1 VRKDGGKNC
10 EKSAALIMDRR
21 PPMKFGLHFQL
32 PSTASQS
39 PVQRYRDTLD
49 QCVHAESLGFES
61 VWPVEQH
68 FNSELSI
75 LPAPML
81 MLAALAE
88 RTRTLRLGIA
98 ITLLPLWHPLR
109 IAEGIGTL
117 DVISNGRVE
126 FGIGRGSLPRHFSGF
141 GIEMSENRERFLEG
155 LEVILK
161 SWTDEH
167 VTHHG
172 RFFDIDNLSVVPK
185 PVQKPH
191 PPIRVAANSPETF
204 ELMGR
209 LGYQI
214 FAAAQVNPFPRIR
227 EYLPI
232 YRDARKAAGHPD
244 NGPEDVTILT
254 PLYVGDS
261 EAQIRQ
267 YMEPSL
273 KHFLEAS
280 TSIYTSPEGR
290 QKAEPIA
297 LQRALE
303 RSRMTYEQACQ
314 LMAVYE
320 TPNACVDRLGHLR
333 EDFNTGRIICWF
345 NTGGLVP
352 HDQVMRSMELF
363 AAKVMPQLA

>member
-1 VRKDGGKNC
+1 
-10 EKSAALIMDRR
+10 
-21 PPMKFGLHFQL
+21 MKFGLHYQV
-32 PSTASQS
+32 PCSASQS
-39 PVQRYRDTLD
+39 PVQRYRDTLERAAN
-49 QCVHAESLGFES
+49 AEALGFES
-61 VWPVEQH
+61 VWLVEQH
-68 FNSELSI
+68 FIPELSI
-75 LPAPML
+75 MPAPMIL
-81 MLAALAE
+81 LAAVAE
-88 RTRTLRLGIA
+88 RTKMLLGIA
-98 ITLLPLWHPLR
+98 IVLLPLSHPLR
-109 IAEGIGTL
+109 IAEEVATL
-117 DVISNGRVE
+117 DVLSNGRVE
-126 FGIGRGSLPRHFSGF
+126 FGIGRGSVPSHFLGF
-141 GIEMSENRERFLEG
+141 GIPQAESRERFLEG
-155 LEVILK
+155 LDVIRRA
-161 SWTDEH
+161 WTNERVSYD
-167 VTHHG
+167 G
-172 RFFDIDNLSVVPK
+172 RFFSVDNLAVVPK
-185 PVQKPH
+185 PVQQPY

-209 LGYQI
+209 IGYPI

-273 KHFLEAS
+273 KHFLQAS
-280 TSIYTSPEGR
+280 TAIYTSPEGR